1 MPSQQLKVV
10 IQKRQHQNQ
19 FFEEALAAGVS
30 LRMMQIP
37 GGELLMGS
45 PDDEIDR
52 FDSES
57 PQHWARVEPFFLGKY
72 PVTQAQWRIVA
83 SMDGDALF
91 EIPARGRPLESDPS
105 RFKGDNRP
113 VENIS
118 WHDATEFCD
127 RLSQHTRQIYR
138 LPTEA
143 EWEYACRAGTTTPF
157 HFGETITTDL
167 ANYDGTDDKDGKWSG
182 SYGDGPKGEYR
193 QETISVGHFEIANAF
208 GLCDMHGNIWEWC
221 QDHWHDDYEG
231 APVDGRAWV
240 DLEASEDAFRVVR
253 GGSWDAYPRYCR
265 SATRLNVVAGG
276 RDVNYGFRVVC
287 VAPRTS

>member
-10 IQKRQHQNQ
+10 IHKRQHQNQ

-37 GGELLMGS
+37 GGEFLMGS

-57 PQHWARVEPFFLGKY
+57 SQHWVRVEPFFLGKY
-72 PVTQAQWRIVA
+72 PVTQAQWRVVA
-83 SMDGDALF
+83 SMDGGALF

-105 RFKGDNRP
+105 RFKGDSRP
-113 VENIS
+113 VENVS

-127 RLSQHTRQIYR
+127 RLSQHTGQLYR

-167 ANYDGTDDKDGKWSG
+167 ANYDGTDSEDGKWSG

-193 QETISVGHFEIANAF
+193 QETTSVGHFEIANAF

-240 DLEASEDAFRVVR
+240 DLEASEDASRVVR
-253 GGSWDAYPRYCR
+253 GGSWLIFPRDCR
-265 SATRLNVVAGG
+265 SATRYYDVAGE
-276 RDVNYGFRVVC
+276 RYFSNGFRVVC